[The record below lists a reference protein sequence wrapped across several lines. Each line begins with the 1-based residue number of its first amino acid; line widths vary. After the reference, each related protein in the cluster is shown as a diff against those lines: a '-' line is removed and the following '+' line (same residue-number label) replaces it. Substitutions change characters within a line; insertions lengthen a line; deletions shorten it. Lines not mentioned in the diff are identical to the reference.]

1 MALPPWT
8 VDLIRRSLSDI
19 AKRASEP
26 ETIQKLRDQA
36 TELLSE
42 LPETAARGLDRVM
55 RSAEAGKENMRKW
68 SRKHTALSI
77 PILNATGVLVHPEG
91 TGVPTSDEAISAA
104 VDVLRGDSIGGDAI
118 EERMERRFARLVPAG
133 RSIAVARSVTGS
145 LMWLPMLLPKCELV
159 VHRHHSVRL
168 PGGSS
173 LADSI
178 PMVTEVGASDSVD
191 EKDFLDADVDN
202 EKTLTIVQADAGSAA
217 ISPIRFQSNSTKAM
231 QIAVLPLATFSTSD
245 LSGVSGQIPSAI
257 GMLDAGFD
265 LVLMS
270 GSELAGGPKCGLFIG
285 NTELVETIT
294 QSDTWK
300 MVTAST
306 SMGDAT
312 ATMMLVTLE
321 ASSASADA
329 TPMGALLATSEENL
343 KGRAERMALR
353 LSSAET
359 ISASRVTDELA
370 KLTPTGRWMLPSRQ
384 VRLRHHSL
392 GADAWAAQLRED
404 SPSLW
409 VGVDGD
415 EIVVDLRWI
424 APSEDTKIAASL
436 AGGSV

>member
-8 VDLIRRSLSDI
+8 VDLIRRSLADV

-36 TELLSE
+36 TELLNE

-55 RSAEAGKENMRKW
+55 RSAEAGKESVRKW

-77 PILNATGVLVHPEG
+77 PMLNATGVLVHPEG

-104 VDVLRGDSIGGDAI
+104 VDVLRGDSIVGDAI
-118 EERMERRFARLVPAG
+118 QDRMDRRFARLVPAG
-133 RSIAVARSVTGS
+133 RSVAVARSFNGS
-145 LMWLPMLLPKCELV
+145 LMWLPMLLPKLELV

-168 PGGSS
+168 PGGGS
-173 LADSI
+173 LAGSI

-191 EKDFLDADVDN
+191 EKDFLDADVDDD
-202 EKTLTIVQADAGSAA
+202 KMLAIVQADAGSAA
-217 ISPIRFQSNSTKAM
+217 IAPIQFQSSSIHAM
-231 QIAVLPLATFSTSD
+231 QIAVMPLATFSASDTSGM
-245 LSGVSGQIPSAI
+245 SGHIPSAL
-257 GMLDAGFD
+257 GMLDVGFD

-270 GSELAGGPKCGLFIG
+270 GSELAGGPKCGVLVG
-285 NTELVETIT
+285 KTELIETIT
-294 QSDTWK
+294 QSDTWE
-300 MVTAST
+300 MVASST
-306 SMGDAT
+306 SAGDVT

-329 TPMGALLATSEENL
+329 TPIGALLATSEENL

-353 LSSAET
+353 LSAVDS

-370 KLTPTGRWMLPSRQ
+370 KLTPGGRWMLPSRQ
-384 VRLRHHSL
+384 VRVRHHSL
-392 GADAWAAQLRED
+392 GAEAWATKLRED
-404 SPSLW
+404 TPSIW

-424 APSEDTKIAASL
+424 SPSEDNKIAATL
-436 AGGSV
+436 AGGAV